1 MIQSALSIGAG
12 LRRGNGKWPTRGQAR
27 RRQVADFAARD
38 DRWGYDP
45 EVNWPATCAVVIPCR
60 NEEASIAGLVR
71 AVHQYLP
78 LVLVVDDNSG
88 DETAARAVEAGAQ
101 VVRREQNPGKGA
113 ALKVGVT
120 AALAQNC
127 AWVMTLDGDGQ
138 HRPEDIPAFLR
149 CAEETGASLVVGN
162 RMPGAEAI
170 PWLRR
175 SVNRWMSRQ
184 ISQIAGR
191 FLPDSQCGFRL
202 INLKAWAALRL
213 ETDHFEIESEILLAF
228 VQAGCRVEFVSIQ
241 VIGRGR
247 RSKIHPV
254 KDTWRWLRWW
264 KGVRRRRRADRQLE
278 ADAGEHSACARARGR
293 NML

>member
-1 MIQSALSIGAG
+1 V
-12 LRRGNGKWPTRGQAR
+12 RRGCA
-27 RRQVADFAARD
+27 ADFTARD
-38 DRWGYDP
+38 DEWGYDP
-45 EVNWPATCAVVIPCR
+45 EVNWPATCAALIPCR
-60 NEEASIAGLVR
+60 NEEASIAGVVR
-71 AVHQYLP
+71 AVRQYLP
-78 LVLVVDDNSG
+78 LVLVVDDNSDDG
-88 DETAARAVEAGAQ
+88 TPARAVEAGAQ

-113 ALKVGVT
+113 AVKAGVA
-120 AALAQNC
+120 AALAHDC
-127 AWVMTLDGDGQ
+127 AWVITLDGDGQ
-138 HRPEDIPAFLR
+138 HRPEDIPTFLR
-149 CAEETGASLVVGN
+149 CAEETGASLVIGN

-184 ISQIAGR
+184 ISEMAGR

-202 INLKAWAALRL
+202 INLKAWGALRL
-213 ETDHFEIESEILLAF
+213 ETDHYEIESEMLLAF
-228 VQAGCRVEFVSIQ
+228 VRAGCRVEFVPIK

-264 KGVRRRRRADRQLE
+264 KGVRRRRWPDRQSGPE
-278 ADAGEHSACARARGR
+278 AGEHSACAGARGR